1 VGGRDING
9 KNIYIGQVYI
19 RNQGL
24 VVVQITPGVQQ
35 VFAPMKGIQK
45 LDKYIKI
52 LCGPQEKVYW
62 MSSKPRNLQL
72 DLIDK
77 HAVIG
82 GHEDGSGYMSIGR
95 INYENEVKIGK
106 INSFLVNGAYRYF
119 NNNGVE
125 GIVKSSY
132 QILMYKD

>member
-1 VGGRDING
+1 
-9 KNIYIGQVYI
+9 
-19 RNQGL
+19 
-24 VVVQITPGVQQ
+24 
-35 VFAPMKGIQK
+35 
-45 LDKYIKI
+45 
-52 LCGPQEKVYW
+52 

-95 INYENEVKIGK
+95 INYQNEVKIGK
-106 INSFLVNGAYRYF
+106 INSFLVNGAYLYF

>member
-45 LDKYIKI
+45 LDKYIKVTKYV
-52 LCGPQEKVYW
+52 LLGW
-62 MSSKPRNLQL
+62 S
-72 DLIDK
+72 
-77 HAVIG
+77 A
-82 GHEDGSGYMSIGR
+82 
-95 INYENEVKIGK
+95 
-106 INSFLVNGAYRYF
+106 A
-119 NNNGVE
+119 
-125 GIVKSSY
+125 
-132 QILMYKD
+132 